1 MSMDVFTAISGR
13 RSCRKFHP
21 EAVSDADIEKILEAG
36 NWAPSPANQQPWEFV
51 VITNTGIKEKI
62 FSESEICKKKLFE
75 RSGWKWLEKFPIDF
89 VKETPVIIAVVG
101 DPKKSGADL
110 FLDEG
115 SGRGYLEGCSAA
127 VQNMMLAAHALGL
140 GTLWFSLFEA
150 AAVRQILSLDA
161 GKDPVALL
169 CIGKPVS
176 SGATKRKDFREKTT
190 YLR

>member
-1 MSMDVFTAISGR
+1 MDVLTAIRER
-13 RSCRKFHP
+13 RSCRKFQP
-21 EAVSDADIEKILEAG
+21 DAVSDADIEKILEAG

-51 VITNTGIKEKI
+51 VITNAGIKEKI
-62 FSESEICKKKLFE
+62 FSDSEICKMKLFE

-89 VKETPVIIAVVG
+89 VKDAPAIIAVVG

-115 SGRGYLEGCSAA
+115 TGRGYLEGCAAA

-140 GTLWFSLFEA
+140 GSLWFTLYESA
-150 AAVRQILSLDA
+150 QVRQVLGLDP

-169 CIGKPVS
+169 CLGKPAS
-176 SGATKRKDFREKTT
+176 SAGGAKRKDFREKTT

>member
-1 MSMDVFTAISGR
+1 MDLFEAISGR
-13 RSCRKFHP
+13 RSCRKFQP
-21 EAVSDADIEKILEAG
+21 DPVSDADIEKILEAG

-51 VITNTGIKEKI
+51 VISSPGIKERI
-62 FSESEICKKKLFE
+62 LAESEVCKKKLFE

-89 VKETPVIIAVVG
+89 VREAPVIIAVVG
-101 DPKKSGADL
+101 DPKKSGADM

-115 SGRGYLEGCSAA
+115 TGRGYLEGCSAA

-140 GTLWFSLFEA
+140 GTLWFSLYEA
-150 AAVRQILSLDA
+150 GAVRQILGLDP

-169 CIGKPVS
+169 CVGKPAS
-176 SGATKRKDFREKTT
+176 AAASKRKDFREKTT

>member
-1 MSMDVFTAISGR
+1 MDVFTAIKER
-13 RSCRKFHP
+13 RSCRKFQP
-21 EAVSDADIEKILEAG
+21 DAVGDGDIEKILEAG
-36 NWAPSPANQQPWEFV
+36 NWAPSSANQQPWEFV
-51 VITNTGIKEKI
+51 VITNAGIKERI
-62 FSESEICKKKLFE
+62 FSESELCKQKLFE

-89 VKETPVIIAVVG
+89 VKEAPVVIAVIG
-101 DPKKSGADL
+101 DPKKSGADM

-115 SGRGYLEGCSAA
+115 TGRGYLQGCSAA

-140 GTLWFSLFEA
+140 GSLWFTLFEA
-150 AAVRQILSLDA
+150 GPVRQILSLDA

-176 SGATKRKDFREKTT
+176 GTSTKRKDFREKTT

>member
-1 MSMDVFTAISGR
+1 MDVFTAIKER

-51 VITNTGIKEKI
+51 VITNAGIRERI
-62 FSESEICKKKLFE
+62 FSESEVCKKKLFE

-101 DPKKSGADL
+101 DPKKSGADM

-115 SGRGYLEGCSAA
+115 TGRGYLEGCSAA

-140 GTLWFSLFEA
+140 GSLWFSLFEA
-150 AAVRQILSLDA
+150 ETVRQILGLDP

-169 CIGKPVS
+169 CIGKPAGPA
-176 SGATKRKDFREKTT
+176 GAKRKDFREKTT

>member
-1 MSMDVFTAISGR
+1 MDVFTAISGR

-51 VITNTGIKEKI
+51 VITNRGIKERI

-89 VKETPVIIAVVG
+89 VKEAPVIIAVVG

-115 SGRGYLEGCSAA
+115 AGRGYLEGCSAA

-140 GTLWFSLFEA
+140 GSSLVQPLRGRAGPADPQSRCGKGSRGTSVPRKARFFRRDEA
-150 AAVRQILSLDA
+150 EGL
-161 GKDPVALL
+161 P
-169 CIGKPVS
+169 
-176 SGATKRKDFREKTT
+176 
-190 YLR
+190 

>member
-1 MSMDVFTAISGR
+1 MDVFTAIKER

-21 EAVSDADIEKILEAG
+21 DPVSDADIEKILEAG

-51 VITNTGIKEKI
+51 VITSGSIKERI

-75 RSGWKWLEKFPIDF
+75 RSGWKWLEKFPIEF
-89 VKETPVIIAVVG
+89 VKETPVIIALVG
-101 DPKKSGADL
+101 DPKKSGADMY
-110 FLDEG
+110 LDEG
-115 SGRGYLEGCSAA
+115 TGRGYLEGCSAA

-140 GTLWFSLFEA
+140 GTLWFSLFEV

-169 CIGKPVS
+169 CLGKPVS
-176 SGATKRKDFREKTT
+176 SPGAKRKDFREKTT

>member
-1 MSMDVFTAISGR
+1 MDVFTAISGR

-89 VKETPVIIAVVG
+89 VK
-101 DPKKSGADL
+101 D
-110 FLDEG
+110 
-115 SGRGYLEGCSAA
+115 
-127 VQNMMLAAHALGL
+127 QNMMLAAHALGL

>member
-1 MSMDVFTAISGR
+1 MDLFEAISG
-13 RSCRKFHP
+13 SQGCRKFQP
-21 EAVSDADIEKILEAG
+21 DPVSDADIEKILEAG

-51 VITNTGIKEKI
+51 VISSPGIKERI
-62 FSESEICKKKLFE
+62 LAESEVCKKKLFE

-89 VKETPVIIAVVG
+89 VREAPVIIAVVG
-101 DPKKSGADL
+101 DPKKSGADM

-115 SGRGYLEGCSAA
+115 TGRGYLEGCSAA

-140 GTLWFSLFEA
+140 GTLWFSLYEA
-150 AAVRQILSLDA
+150 GAVRQILGLDP

-169 CIGKPVS
+169 CVGKPAS
-176 SGATKRKDFREKTT
+176 AAASKRKDFREKTT

>member
-1 MSMDVFTAISGR
+1 MDVFTAIKER
-13 RSCRKFHP
+13 RSCRKFQP

-51 VITNTGIKEKI
+51 VIMNTGIKEKL
-62 FSESEICKKKLFE
+62 FSESEACKKKLFE

-89 VKETPVIIAVVG
+89 VKEAPAIIAVVG

-115 SGRGYLEGCSAA
+115 AGRGYLEGCSAA

-140 GTLWFSLFEA
+140 GSLWFTLFEA
-150 AAVRQILSLDA
+150 GAVRQILGLDA

-169 CIGKPVS
+169 CIGRPAAVA
-176 SGATKRKDFREKTT
+176 ATKRKDFREKTA

>member
-1 MSMDVFTAISGR
+1 MDVFTAISGR

-21 EAVSDADIEKILEAG
+21 EAVSDTDIEKILEAG

-51 VITNTGIKEKI
+51 VITNRGIKERI

-89 VKETPVIIAVVG
+89 VKEAPVIIAVVG

-115 SGRGYLEGCSAA
+115 AGRGYLEGCSAA
-127 VQNMMLAAHALGL
+127 VQNMMLAAHALGAGEPL
-140 GTLWFSLFEA
+140 VQPLRGGAGPADPQSGCGKGSRGPSVRRKARFFRRDEA
-150 AAVRQILSLDA
+150 EGL
-161 GKDPVALL
+161 P
-169 CIGKPVS
+169 
-176 SGATKRKDFREKTT
+176 
-190 YLR
+190 

>member
-1 MSMDVFTAISGR
+1 MDVLTAIRER
-13 RSCRKFHP
+13 RSCRKFQP
-21 EAVSDADIEKILEAG
+21 DAVSNADIEKILEAG

-51 VITNTGIKEKI
+51 GITNSGIKERI
-62 FSESEICKKKLFE
+62 FSETEACKKKLFE

-89 VKETPVIIAVVG
+89 VKETPVIIAFIG

-115 SGRGYLEGCSAA
+115 TGRGYLEGCSAA

-140 GTLWFSLFEA
+140 GTLCFTLFEA
-150 AAVRQILSLDA
+150 GAVRQILSLD
-161 GKDPVALL
+161 GEKDPVALL

-176 SGATKRKDFREKTT
+176 LGATKRKDFREKTT

>member
-1 MSMDVFTAISGR
+1 MDVLTAIKER

-21 EAVSDADIEKILEAG
+21 EAVSDADVEKILEAG

-51 VITNTGIKEKI
+51 VITNAGIKERN
-62 FSESEICKKKLFE
+62 FTESEVCKKKLFE

-89 VKETPVIIAVVG
+89 VKEAPVIIAVVG
-101 DPKKSGADL
+101 DPKKSGADM

-115 SGRGYLEGCSAA
+115 TGRGYLEGCSAA
-127 VQNMMLAAHALGL
+127 AQNMMLAAHALGL

-150 AAVRQILSLDA
+150 AAVRQILRLDA

>member
-1 MSMDVFTAISGR
+1 MDVFTAIKER
-13 RSCRKFHP
+13 RSCRKFQP
-21 EAVSDADIEKILEAG
+21 DAVGDADIEKILEAG
-36 NWAPSPANQQPWEFV
+36 NWAPSSANQQPWEFI
-51 VITNTGIKEKI
+51 VITSAALKDKI

-89 VKETPVIIAVVG
+89 VKEAPVVIAVIG
-101 DPKKSGADL
+101 DPKKSGADM

-115 SGRGYLEGCSAA
+115 TGRGYLQGCSAA

-140 GTLWFSLFEA
+140 GSLWFTLFEA
-150 AAVRQILSLDA
+150 GAVRQILRLDA

-169 CIGKPVS
+169 CIGKPS
-176 SGATKRKDFREKTT
+176 FTAGTKRKDFREKTT

>member
-1 MSMDVFTAISGR
+1 MDVFEAIRGR
-13 RSCRKFHP
+13 RSCRKFQP
-21 EAVSDADIEKILEAG
+21 EALSEADIDKILEAG

-51 VITNTGIKEKI
+51 VITSPGIKERI
-62 FSESEICKKKLFE
+62 FTESEICKKTLFE

-89 VKETPVIIAVVG
+89 VKEAPVIIAVVG

-115 SGRGYLEGCSAA
+115 TGRGYLEGCSAA

-140 GTLWFSLFEA
+140 GSLWFSLYESG
-150 AAVRQILSLDA
+150 AVRQILGIDP

-169 CIGKPVS
+169 CVGRPAS
-176 SGATKRKDFREKTT
+176 TAAAKRKDLREKTT